1 MLKILGGVAAGIF
14 IGAFAVELLN
24 RMRPGLIEGIEDKAK
39 HAKDSVVEAFQNG
52 YTRQEEVDA
61 EVN

>member
-24 RMRPGLIEGIEDKAK
+24 RIRPGMIEGIEDKAK
-39 HAKDSVVEAFQNG
+39 HAKDSVVEAFQSG
-52 YTRQEEVDA
+52 YGREEDA